1 MGKRK
6 DGLTAKQ
13 RHFALEVAT
22 NGSSITAAYETAYEC
37 ENMSRAAM
45 RNEAS
50 KLMANPDIAM
60 MVESIRSENEAKKLQ
75 SLRASEINDRE
86 RVLSK
91 LREWI
96 DTAEPTDT
104 NRIAA
109 ARLLGQSISLFKEHT
124 ITEEARSSDDIA
136 RQLEDRLANLLE
148 GNDNEGET
156 SEQEQGSVH

>member
-22 NGSSITAAYETAYEC
+22 NGSSITAPYETAYEC

-60 MVESIRSENEAKKLQ
+60 RVESIRSDNEAKKLQ
-75 SLRASEINDRE
+75 SLRALEVNDRE
-86 RVLSK
+86 KVLSR
-91 LREWI
+91 LREWMT
-96 DTAEPTDT
+96 TAEPSDT
-104 NRIAA
+104 NKIAA
-109 ARLLGQSISLFKEHT
+109 ARLLGQSVGLFKDVT
-124 ITEEARSSDDIA
+124 ISEDARSSDDIA

-148 GNDNEGET
+148 GSDSEGVT